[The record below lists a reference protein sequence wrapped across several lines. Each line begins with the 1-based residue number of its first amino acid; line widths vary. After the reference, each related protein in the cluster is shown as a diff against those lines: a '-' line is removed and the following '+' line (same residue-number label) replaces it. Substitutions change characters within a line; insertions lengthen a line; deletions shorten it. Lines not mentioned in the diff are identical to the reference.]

1 MISHKIRI
9 MLRTMKIILT
19 SQQKQQLEEMHD
31 STRDGR
37 VRDRIKAVLLAS
49 EGWSQAMISQA
60 LRIHESTVARH
71 LSDYVLSEKLK
82 PENGGSQ
89 SRLSAGQTM
98 ELIEHLAE
106 KTYFHTHQIV
116 AYVQAEFGVR
126 YTVAGM
132 NKWLHHHGFSYK
144 KPKGVP
150 HKFDP
155 EMQQA
160 FIEHYNET
168 LRNSEDPVLFMDAVH
183 PTQSTK
189 LSYGW
194 IRKGQDKVI
203 ETTGSRTRLNII
215 GALPLQNIGATVTE
229 TYDTINS
236 ESIVR
241 FFWKLKKEHYPLE
254 QKVHLVLDGAAYHQS
269 EMVRNAAKVLNIEL
283 HYLPPY
289 SPNLNPIERLWKVM
303 NEYVR
308 NNIYFSSKAEF
319 TTAINEFFNVTLPKV
334 AGSLVSRITDNFQ
347 ILKPASSS

>member
-1 MISHKIRI
+1 
-9 MLRTMKIILT
+9 MKIILT
-19 SQQKQQLEEMHD
+19 PQQKQQLEEKYN

-71 LSDYVLSEKLK
+71 LSDYLLFKILK

-89 SRLSAGQTM
+89 SRLSATQTM
-98 ELIEHLAE
+98 QLIEHLTE
-106 KTYFHTHQIV
+106 KTYFHTRQIV
-116 AYVQAEFGVR
+116 AYIETEFSVS

-150 HKFDP
+150 QKLKP
-155 EMQQA
+155 EEQQA
-160 FIEHYNET
+160 FIEYYNEV
-168 LRNSEDPVLFMDAVH
+168 LKSHNAPVLFMYAVH

-194 IRKGQDKVI
+194 IRKGQDKLI
-203 ETTGSRTRLNII
+203 ETTGSRTRVNLI
-215 GALPLQNIGATVTE
+215 GALPLIDISATITDTYE
-229 TYDTINS
+229 TIDS

-254 QKVHLVLDGAAYHQS
+254 QTVHIVLDGAAYHRS
-269 EMVRNAAKVLNIEL
+269 EMVRSAAKVLNIEL

-303 NEYVR
+303 NEHVR
-308 NNIYFSSKAEF
+308 NNAYFPSKAAF
-319 TTAINEFFNVTLPKV
+319 TSAIKKFFDVTLPKV

>member
-1 MISHKIRI
+1 
-9 MLRTMKIILT
+9 
-19 SQQKQQLEEMHD
+19 
-31 STRDGR
+31 
-37 VRDRIKAVLLAS
+37 
-49 EGWSQAMISQA
+49 MISQA
-60 LRIHESTVARH
+60 RRIHESTVARH
-71 LSDYVLSEKLK
+71 LSDYVLSDKLN

-89 SRLSAGQTM
+89 SRLSDVQTM
-98 ELIEHLAE
+98 QLTEHLAE

-116 AYVQAEFGVR
+116 AYVEAEFGIR

-150 HKFDP
+150 HKFNL

-160 FIEHYNET
+160 FIEYDNET
-168 LRNSEDPVLFMDAVH
+168 LKSSEDPVLFMDAVH

-215 GALPLQNIGATVTE
+215 GALPLQNIVATMTE
-229 TYDTINS
+229 MYDTINS
-236 ESIVR
+236 ESMVR

-269 EMVRNAAKVLNIEL
+269 ELVKNAAKVLNIEL

-289 SPNLNPIERLWKVM
+289 SPNLNPIERLWKVT
-303 NEYVR
+303 NEHVR
-308 NNIYFSSKAEF
+308 NNIYFPSKSAF
-319 TTAINEFFNVTLPKV
+319 TSAIKEFFDATLPKV